1 MDKLGV
7 LRQSF
12 CTLFWFSVL
21 HPLCKL
27 TNDASLRRL
36 FTPLDIFL
44 DIFTSPGELLQDF
57 ETNFKAW
64 ETARNGNS
72 TGSGKI
78 KKKPTTGSRNQDFE
92 AANSS
97 FFGPPNQLFQCVHL
111 PHRTRPTTRKSS
123 MPSLKEWSKDYE
135 NENVIRIV
143 KQIVKLKD
151 ETSVFC
157 LHLCLCQKV
166 LQIPHPPG
174 QWQCNHQ
181 PSQIVWRVV
190 WFPPPKSS
198 EKNRWKKNRMKKKHR
213 LSEFFNS
220 KAPRHSLRLRR
231 GAHRFPRPASTSS
244 PRRKGHLRKR

>member
-78 KKKPTTGSRNQDFE
+78 KKKPTTGSRNRDFE
-92 AANSS
+92 AANGS
-97 FFGPPNQLFQCVHL
+97 FFGPPNRLFQCVHL

-135 NENVIRIV
+135 NENVI
-143 KQIVKLKD
+143 
-151 ETSVFC
+151 TSYD
-157 LHLCLCQKV
+157 QM
-166 LQIPHPPG
+166 
-174 QWQCNHQ
+174 W
-181 PSQIVWRVV
+181 
-190 WFPPPKSS
+190 
-198 EKNRWKKNRMKKKHR
+198 
-213 LSEFFNS
+213 
-220 KAPRHSLRLRR
+220 
-231 GAHRFPRPASTSS
+231 
-244 PRRKGHLRKR
+244 